1 MITLLLALGS
11 GCDKDPATDDSSVE
25 SDADTDADTDTDTD
39 TDADADAD
47 TDTDADADGDA
58 DADMTGEISL
68 VVEEAN
74 SHASDTCSGYVTVG
88 WIGASDVAGEWSCDF
103 AGMLGAFGTQTG
115 TLTGAT
121 TSATEISG
129 DISDSGAM
137 GTVPWHGTYTATTVE
152 GGFEVSYS
160 ESGYVIAGTGS
171 FSASE

>member
-1 MITLLLALGS
+1 MTENKKSTTRREFIAGTAAVVGAAGLA
-11 GCDKDPATDDSSVE
+11 
-25 SDADTDADTDTDTD
+25 
-39 TDADADAD
+39 
-47 TDTDADADGDA
+47 
-58 DADMTGEISL
+58 
-68 VVEEAN
+68 N
-74 SHASDTCSGYVTVG
+74 ASDKTPQQ
-88 WIGASDVAGEWSCDF
+88 
-103 AGMLGAFGTQTG
+103 GTKKARIVQVEHP
-115 TLTGAT
+115 GAT